1 MSIHDGHRE
10 RVKRE
15 FLAIGIDHFS
25 ETRILELVLFYSRRQ
40 GDVNPLAHELLNTF
54 GSLAGVMDA
63 SPEDLMAVPGVGENT
78 AVLLKLFPAMISRYM
93 LSRTDPKAIITDA
106 ASIRE
111 LMAPYFFSARNEMT
125 YLACLDGKRK
135 LLGVRKI
142 GEGEPN
148 AIDISP
154 RQLAMVAL
162 SLNASSVVLAHN
174 HPSGVATPSKED
186 TSTTRYLIQ
195 VLAGVS
201 IELYDHVIFADGDM
215 VSFRESGRL
224 FTLM

>member
-1 MSIHDGHRE
+1 MSIHDGHRD
-10 RVKRE
+10 RMKRE
-15 FLAIGIDHFS
+15 FLDGGLEHFS
-25 ETRILELVLFYSRRQ
+25 EPRALELLLFFSRRQ

-54 GSLAGVMDA
+54 GSLAGVLDA
-63 SPEDLMAVPGVGENT
+63 APEDLLAVPGVGENT
-78 AVLLKLFPAMISRYM
+78 VVLLKMIPAMLSKYM
-93 LSRTDPKAIITDA
+93 LSRTTPKAIISDA

-111 LMAPYFFSARNEMT
+111 LLAPYFFSARNEMT
-125 YLACLDGKRK
+125 YLACFDAKLK

-162 SLNASSVVLAHN
+162 SLNSSAVVLAHN
-174 HPSGVATPSKED
+174 HPSGVATPSEED
-186 TSTTRYLIQ
+186 TSTTRYLIK
-195 VLAGVS
+195 VLASVNVD
-201 IELYDHVIFADGDM
+201 LYDHVIFADDDM
-215 VSFRESGRL
+215 VSFRESGQL

>member
-1 MSIHDGHRE
+1 MSIHDGHRA

-111 LMAPYFFSARNEMT
+111 LLAPYFFSARNEMT